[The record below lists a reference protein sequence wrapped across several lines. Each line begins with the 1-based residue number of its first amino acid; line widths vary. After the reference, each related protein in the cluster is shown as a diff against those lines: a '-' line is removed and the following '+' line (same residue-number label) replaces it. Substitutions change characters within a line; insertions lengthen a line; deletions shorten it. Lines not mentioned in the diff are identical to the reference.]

1 MPTNIREEYI
11 VHCPYAR
18 AREQLRDAIES
29 AGPGAPIGALTL
41 ALPIGGATIERRVR
55 VNYERGKDPMHF
67 DEPWRVRWTP
77 EEGGPYPDFEG
88 ELTVRA
94 DETYNDA
101 ILELRGTYT
110 PPLGLA
116 GKAFDAVA
124 GFRIAAKTTRG
135 LLASLGGRMEARY
148 RSEEAAKPR

>member
-1 MPTNIREEYI
+1 MPSGVAETYL

-18 AREQLRDAIES
+18 AREQLRAAIET
-29 AGPGAPIGALTL
+29 AGPDAAIKRLTL

-55 VNYERGKDPMHF
+55 VNYEHGTDPMHF

-94 DETYNDA
+94 DETYEGA
-101 ILELRGTYT
+101 ILELRGQYT
-110 PPLGLA
+110 PPLGIV
-116 GKAFDAVA
+116 GKAFDALA
-124 GFRIAAKTTRG
+124 GSKIAATTTRG
-135 LLASLGGRMEARY
+135 LLASLAARIEAQY
-148 RSEEAAKPR
+148 RSEEAAKGR